1 LFFPSV
7 SQRKRKAKLKS
18 DGRVN
23 GVDPLAEDDDDRLKE
38 IARQFE
44 EKYVS
49 TYMYG
54 GEQLTIPLTLYIHW
68 FKHELLLLQEV
79 SEEKLNEY

>member
-1 LFFPSV
+1 LFLSV
-7 SQRKRKAKLKS
+7 FQRKRKAKLKS

-49 TYMYG
+49 TCLH
-54 GEQLTIPLTLYIHW
+54 ERENLTLPLTIPW
-68 FKHELLLLQEV
+68 FKCELFFLQEAPIW
-79 SEEKLNEY
+79 

>member
-7 SQRKRKAKLKS
+7 SQRKRKAKLQS
-18 DGRVN
+18 DGQVN

-49 TYMYG
+49 TYLYG
-54 GEQLTIPLTLYIHW
+54 GEHLTLPLTLHNHW
-68 FKHELLLLQEV
+68 FKCELLLLQEV
-79 SEEKLNEY
+79 SEGKLNEY

>member
-1 LFFPSV
+1 MDVFSV
-7 SQRKRKAKLKS
+7 FQRKRKAKLKS

-49 TYMYG
+49 TYLH
-54 GEQLTIPLTLYIHW
+54 ERENLTLPLAII
-68 FKHELLLLQEV
+68 FLG
-79 SEEKLNEY
+79 LNVNYFSYKKCQFGKSTTL

>member
-1 LFFPSV
+1 
-7 SQRKRKAKLKS
+7 
-18 DGRVN
+18 VN

-49 TYMYG
+49 TCLHG
-54 GEQLTIPLTLYIHW
+54 TENLTLP
-68 FKHELLLLQEV
+68 FLG
-79 SEEKLNEY
+79 LNVNYFSYKKCQSGKSTTL